1 MNEIL
6 KDYLDTLENVLLS
19 EAFGTS
25 NIKDKEIYLNNTN
38 PNKDK
43 EIKINVFWQKIN
55 YDKYKKSIN
64 LLLKFIEGDLPSAC
78 RSNISK
84 YYELLALKFEL
95 AQKLKLLNA

>member
-1 MNEIL
+1 M
-6 KDYLDTLENVLLS
+6 DTLENVLLS

-55 YDKYKKSIN
+55 YDQYKKSIN
-64 LLLKFIEGDLPSAC
+64 LLLKFIEGDLPYYC
-78 RSNISK
+78 RTSTNK
-84 YYELLALKFEL
+84 YYYLLNLKIELTQKYQKALK
-95 AQKLKLLNA
+95 